1 MQNLQ
6 SNKRQN
12 INNADPKAFKQYR
25 RDKRNKGE
33 MDSGLS
39 WADQW
44 DNNPDPSPRA
54 SDDKKKKQD
63 GSSKSKSKFGKSL
76 LSFKWMKELRKKS
89 QQKDD
94 GK

>member
-1 MQNLQ
+1 
-6 SNKRQN
+6 
-12 INNADPKAFKQYR
+12 
-25 RDKRNKGE
+25 

-44 DNNPDPSPRA
+44 DNNPSPRA

-63 GSSKSKSKFGKSL
+63 GSSKSKFSKSI
-76 LSFKWMKELRKKS
+76 LSFKWMKELGKKS

-94 GK
+94 CK